1 MKTYRVAMLGCRSR
15 GTSAARAYHAHPRI
29 EVVGLCD
36 LIQERLDTLGDELG
50 VSAQFSDLDEMI
62 QQTQPDLVAIPTGT
76 EFHYPLAMRVLR
88 AWRQHRGR
96 KTDVYGP
103 RRGGRGARQGQGA
116 GRAGRRPPSGARGRL
131 HARDGAGLR
140 SRAHRQAALYLR
152 QRQGLLWR
160 LRPDEHW
167 RPLAQLR
174 HQVRRALPQPDR
186 HGPHRRPPHHPAGRN
201 TLGERHGHHRRREHH
216 RHAPARRQRDEQS
229 APAPVPDCGLH
240 RLRHPALRHRGPA
253 DVAQPLDLVAPD
265 AALPPRRGARQLAG
279 AGGRGP
285 RPLRPQRPG
294 QPGRLLVCRGMGARA
309 G

>member
-62 QQTQPDLVAIPTGT
+62 QPDAAGPGRHPHRHRV
-76 EFHYPLAMRVLR
+76 PLPAGDARAR

-131 HARDGAGLR
+131 HARDGAG
-140 SRAHRQAALYLR
+140 
-152 QRQGLLWR
+152 
-160 LRPDEHW
+160 P
-167 RPLAQLR
+167 
-174 HQVRRALPQPDR
+174 
-186 HGPHRRPPHHPAGRN
+186 
-201 TLGERHGHHRRREHH
+201 T
-216 RHAPARRQRDEQS
+216 
-229 APAPVPDCGLH
+229 
-240 RLRHPALRHRGPA
+240 
-253 DVAQPLDLVAPD
+253 
-265 AALPPRRGARQLAG
+265 
-279 AGGRGP
+279 
-285 RPLRPQRPG
+285 
-294 QPGRLLVCRGMGARA
+294 QPGASASCAISTPATRA
-309 G
+309 TTAATA